1 LLVAIPES
9 LALRSFSE
17 SADAEREMRS
27 PDGARAWR
35 PRAGSDSEPVHLA
48 RPTVTGIMSMPTL
61 EQRAAETVAEPAPAR
76 PRGRLLDP
84 WVIAVFAAVVSGA
97 WACRPS
103 LWFDEGA
110 TISASASRTLPELWK
125 LLGHID
131 AVHGLYYLLMHG
143 WFAIV
148 PPTEFWSRAPSALA
162 IGAAAAGVT
171 VFTRQFVPGRATAVC
186 AGTIFAILPRTTWA
200 GMEARPYAFAVAAAI
215 WLTVLLVAAVRRGR
229 PRLRLFYA
237 LALMLS
243 ILLSLNLILLV
254 LIYAA
259 MLPFLAPK
267 SSRKSAVVWWAVSSA
282 VAIGLMT
289 PFIVFAHGQVGQ
301 VNWIYPVSWHYAFD
315 IILRQYFDHSVPFA
329 ILTAVLVV
337 AAVVARLRGV
347 RPPAGDMRSLLIIC
361 AAWIV
366 IPTAVIVIYSAIVE
380 PMYYPRYLILTTPA
394 AAVVMAV
401 CIVTIA
407 RKPRPIAAVVLLF
420 AVAALPNYLFTQ
432 RWPYAKEGWD
442 YSQVADLISSHAA
455 PGDCLMVDNTV
466 PWKPGPI
473 RALLAARPAAFRSL
487 IDVEHGAYGPK
498 AGWLWDGHVAVW
510 LTTAKINKCSTIWT
524 ITDKDKSL
532 PDHQTGR
539 SLPTGSA
546 FGRAPAYR
554 FPGYLGFRIVER
566 WQFHYSQVVK
576 STR

>member
-1 LLVAIPES
+1 MPVPGGNA
-9 LALRSFSE
+9 RSVPKPNH
-17 SADAEREMRS
+17 AAN
-27 PDGARAWR
+27 
-35 PRAGSDSEPVHLA
+35 SEPVHLA
-48 RPTVTGIMSMPTL
+48 HPTVTIIMAISTA
-61 EQRAAETVAEPAPAR
+61 EQRVSDASDVADEAVPAR

-84 WVIAVFAAVVSGA
+84 WAIAVFAAVISGA
-97 WACRPS
+97 WASRPS

-131 AVHGLYYLLMHG
+131 AVHGLYYVVMHG
-143 WFAIV
+143 WFAIF

-186 AGTIFAILPRTTWA
+186 AGAVFAILPRTTWA
-200 GMEARPYAFAVAAAI
+200 GIEARSYAFAAAAAI
-215 WLTVLLVAAVRRGR
+215 WLTVLLVAAVRRNR
-229 PRLRLFYA
+229 PRLWVGYA

-243 ILLSLNLILLV
+243 ILLNLNLVLLV
-254 LIYAA
+254 LVYAA
-259 MLPFLAPK
+259 MLPLLAPK
-267 SSRKSAVVWWAVSSA
+267 ESRKSPVIRWAISSA
-282 VAIGLMT
+282 VAVAVMA
-289 PFIVFAHGQVGQ
+289 PFLVFAHNQVWQ

-329 ILTAVLVV
+329 ILTAVLIV
-337 AAVVARLRGV
+337 AAVVARLRGA
-347 RPPAGDMRSLLIIC
+347 RGPAGDTRNLLLIC

-366 IPTAVIVIYSAIVE
+366 VPTAVVVAYSAISE
-380 PMYYPRYLILTTPA
+380 PIYFPRYLIFTAPA

-407 RKPRPIAAVVLLF
+407 HKPWPIAAVVLLF
-420 AVAALPNYLFTQ
+420 AVAALPNYLFIQ

-466 PWKPGPI
+466 PWRPGPI
-473 RALLAARPAAFRSL
+473 RALLATRPAAFRSL
-487 IDVEHGAYGPK
+487 IDVERGAYGPK
-498 AGWLWDGHVAVW
+498 VGWLWDGHVAVW
-510 LTTAKINKCSTIWT
+510 LTTAKINKCPAIWT
-524 ITDKDKSL
+524 ITDRDKSL
-532 PDHQTGR
+532 PDHQAGQ
-539 SLPTGSA
+539 SLPPGTA

-554 FPGYLGFRIVER
+554 FPSYLGFRVVER
-566 WQFHYSQVVK
+566 WQFHFSQVVK